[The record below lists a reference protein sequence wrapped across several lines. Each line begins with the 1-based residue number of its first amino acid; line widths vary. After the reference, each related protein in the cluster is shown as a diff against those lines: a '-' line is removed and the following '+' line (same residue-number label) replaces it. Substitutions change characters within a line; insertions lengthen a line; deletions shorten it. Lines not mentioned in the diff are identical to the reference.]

1 MILVTGA
8 AGLSGRAVI
17 DEFVRHGVPVRALVR
32 DGGRLDGLADRR
44 GVEVVVGDMLR
55 PQTLEPALDGVER
68 ALLISSGDQHL
79 LEVQCTFI
87 DAAERAGVNHI
98 VKFSGQESGIG
109 FDPYKFRFTRNHEQ
123 IQKYL
128 ESSGMAWTHLR
139 PSQFMQ
145 VYLRQAGAVAAQNV
159 LALPLG
165 DIRLAP
171 VDNNDVAKVAFAVL
185 TTDGHAGKRYSMT
198 GPEAL
203 TMSEIASAIGE
214 VRGAPVTYAS
224 ISPEQSRAAMIGA
237 GMPEYFADAVY
248 DQTLERR
255 RHSESRVSLETH
267 RAFGVTPTTFADFV
281 RRHADA
287 FRPVATAA
295 TAG

>member
-87 DAAERAGVNHI
+87 AAAERAGVNHI

-128 ESSGMAWTHLR
+128 ESSGMAWTTC
-139 PSQFMQ
+139 
-145 VYLRQAGAVAAQNV
+145 V
-159 LALPLG
+159 
-165 DIRLAP
+165 
-171 VDNNDVAKVAFAVL
+171 
-185 TTDGHAGKRYSMT
+185 
-198 GPEAL
+198 
-203 TMSEIASAIGE
+203 
-214 VRGAPVTYAS
+214 
-224 ISPEQSRAAMIGA
+224 
-237 GMPEYFADAVY
+237 
-248 DQTLERR
+248 
-255 RHSESRVSLETH
+255 RVSS
-267 RAFGVTPTTFADFV
+267 
-281 RRHADA
+281 
-287 FRPVATAA
+287 FRSTCDRPAR
-295 TAG
+295 